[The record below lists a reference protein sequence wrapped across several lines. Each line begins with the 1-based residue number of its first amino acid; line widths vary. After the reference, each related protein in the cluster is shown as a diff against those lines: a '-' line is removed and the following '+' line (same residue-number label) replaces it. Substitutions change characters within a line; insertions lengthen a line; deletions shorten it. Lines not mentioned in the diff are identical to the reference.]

1 MKDKEIQRHD
11 ARKPRQERSRYK
23 VELILEATMQLL
35 EKHGIEQLTTNAVA
49 ATAGV
54 SIGTLY
60 QYFPNKQA
68 IFDAL
73 ADREIAAMSVRVMA
87 AMEDASIATPQRRI
101 AAVVGAVAQSYGQ
114 RHRAHRLV
122 ATHSLRGSGRLAPL
136 LSRLMAFLA
145 TQGPAGGPT
154 GPIDPADAFVLT
166 HAFAG
171 VLRAMIGEGADAPR
185 QKEIEQ
191 SLVWMVI
198 SFFGLRALPQS

>member
-1 MKDKEIQRHD
+1 
-11 ARKPRQERSRYK
+11 
-23 VELILEATMQLL
+23 MQLL
-35 EKHGIEQLTTNAVA
+35 ERQGVEQLTTNAVA
-49 ATAGV
+49 AAAGV

-60 QYFPNKQA
+60 QYFSDKQA
-68 IFDAL
+68 ILDAL
-73 ADREIAAMSVRVMA
+73 ADREVAAMSARVMA
-87 AMEDASIATPQRRI
+87 AMEDPTIATPQQRI
-101 AAVVGAVAQSYGQ
+101 AAVVGAVAASYGQ

-154 GPIDPADAFVLT
+154 GPIASADAFVLT

-185 QKEIEQ
+185 QQEIER
-191 SLVWMVI
+191 SLVWLVI
-198 SFFGLRALPQS
+198 SFFGLRAPPAAET